1 MEFSLSENEEKVVA
15 AYGVLALHAIHK
27 SANKYD
33 RIMDLKLED
42 FEKEIIDTCRTRPI
56 GIALDLS
63 KQFIKEEKNLK

>member
-33 RIMDLKLED
+33 RIMDLKLGE
-42 FEKEIIDTCRTRPI
+42 FEREIIDTCRTRPV
-56 GIALDLS
+56 GMVLDLS
-63 KQFIKEEKNLK
+63 KQYIEEEKES